1 MANEDMNKLLQM
13 AQEMQNSMK
22 SAHEELQ
29 NTEYTGEAGGGLV
42 KVTMNGR
49 YQTRNLNISQE
60 AMADREVLE
69 DLVAAAINAT
79 VSQIE
84 KGAEEKMKT
93 LSSAMGMPG
102 DLGGQGS
109 SSGDITGGSDDS
121 GSAGGGKWDK
131 WKD

>member
-22 SAHEELQ
+22 TAHEELQ
-29 NTEYTGEAGGGLV
+29 NTEYTGEAGGGMV
-42 KVTMNGR
+42 KITMNGR
-49 YQTRNLNISQE
+49 YQARKVTITQE

-79 VSQIE
+79 VTQIE
-84 KGAEEKMKT
+84 KGAEEKMRA

-102 DLGGQGS
+102 DLGGTGTSGS
-109 SSGDITGGSDDS
+109 SDTGST
-121 GSAGGGKWDK
+121 GGGKWDK